1 MFLGLVKNEFIK
13 IFAKKKT
20 YIILL
25 LFVAL
30 SVVIAVIAEQSEAS
44 YLRSIDPAYKIENI
58 EREIGY
64 QTEYLESVKNSTDM
78 TEADKKRELE
88 NNAMYLSQL
97 ETDLA
102 REKALLESNK
112 SYDWVVEAN
121 AQIVL
126 LKEQLSASDDPE
138 FTISL
143 NQQIQKLQFQLD
155 NNIPINEENLNTG
168 LNYLKLS
175 ISVIFAGFLAF
186 GLILFSGDIMS
197 GEYNPGTLKFLLI
210 QPVTRIKVLMSKYL
224 VTVAASIALILGFQG
239 LFALG
244 VGVVKGFGSIN
255 LPIFV
260 GQRFEAILRNGE
272 LNFTE
277 INGTGSFIGQGEYLL
292 KGLFLEALFIAAMV
306 AFITMVSVITKSTVI
321 SFTVLIATLLGSNIL
336 YTLSTTYRKFSAY
349 IFLHQTSI
357 DGILSGNVIM
367 ETRNLNF
374 TYSLSIMVLLISCLV
389 FLGTAMTVFKKW
401 DILI

>member
-88 NNAMYLSQL
+88 NNAIYLTQL
-97 ETDLA
+97 EADLA
-102 REKALLESNK
+102 SEKALLESNK
-112 SYDWVVEAN
+112 TYDWVVEAN
-121 AQIVL
+121 AQIVS
-126 LKEQLSASDDPE
+126 LKEQLAASDDPE
-138 FTISL
+138 FTISM

-168 LNYLKLS
+168 LNYLRLS

-186 GLILFSGDIMS
+186 GLILFTGDIMS

-210 QPVTRIKVLMSKYL
+210 QPVTRIKVLISKYL

-244 VGVVKGFGSIN
+244 VGIVKGFGSIN

-272 LNFTE
+272 MNFTQ
-277 INGTGSFIGQGEYLL
+277 ISGTGSFIGQGEYLL
-292 KGLFLEALFIAAMV
+292 RGLFLESLFIAAMV

-336 YTLSTTYRKFSAY
+336 YTLSTTYRKLSAY

-367 ETRNLNF
+367 ETHNLNF
-374 TYSLSIMVLLISCLV
+374 TYSLSIIVLLISCLA
-389 FLGTAMTVFKKW
+389 FLGIAMTVFKKR